1 MKTPFKVLGLILA
14 CVVAFAAAESWG
26 QDYPSKPIRIVVGFA
41 PGGGT
46 DVTVRMLGPKLSAL
60 LGQPVIVENKPGA
73 EARISTEYV
82 AKAAPDGYT
91 LLAGGTG
98 QMVLNPGLFEPVPY
112 DPVNAFIPTTL
123 LNLDQ
128 LVIAVHP

>member
-1 MKTPFKVLGLILA
+1 MKTSLKVVGLILVSFVFFSA
-14 CVVAFAAAESWG
+14 GESKA

-46 DVTVRMLGPKLSAL
+46 DVTVRMLGPKFSELM
-60 LGQPVIVENKPGA
+60 GQPVIVENRPGA

-98 QMVLNPGLFEPVPY
+98 QMVLNARRLM
-112 DPVNAFIPTTL
+112 DRL
-123 LNLDQ
+123 SR
-128 LVIAVHP
+128 